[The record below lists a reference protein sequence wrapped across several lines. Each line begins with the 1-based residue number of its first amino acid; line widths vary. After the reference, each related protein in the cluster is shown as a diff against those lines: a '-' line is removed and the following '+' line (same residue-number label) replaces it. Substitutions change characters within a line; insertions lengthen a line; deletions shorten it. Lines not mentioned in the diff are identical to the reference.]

1 MAFINRLGLFTQTQ
15 ISNQLNDMV
24 SKATE
29 NLYNQNMFRWVGNG
43 QPIMDENDF
52 DYIRG
57 GFMSVGAVFECVDLI
72 YKKVAASKP
81 IVYEIK
87 DKAKYNK
94 WQSLIKD
101 PSANSQFLAKSIKE
115 QAVEEVSIARIDELL
130 SKPNPGQTWNEFIR
144 YVTGMY
150 LLKGNAFIYGNGADN
165 EARLWKEIFPLPHLH
180 IISGGV
186 LEPVKEYYL
195 NYNSDSRQNFPVNQ
209 IEHIKTFNPDYSPSG
224 SQLYGM
230 PILRAYN
237 YSLQRSKVGQ
247 EQANKQFKNG
257 GTFGLLSPK
266 NKEDQFSSPQKGALK
281 DALIDAHSSDEYL
294 KRILPSNVAMEFLKL
309 GLSIADLDLF
319 KGLELTDED
328 IYRAFHVPL
337 TYRSMEGSTFNNKSS
352 DGKNFIYN
360 GVAPIADNIADS
372 LTRFI
377 CEPYNKGANK
387 RKLVIHLAYEDLP
400 EMSADMGEMV
410 AWLKDAYW
418 LTPNQKLETMGWGKS
433 TEQGMDMVWIPSG
446 LKPIQDAAISP
457 EEFNRA
463 FNELNQS
470 LNQ

>member
-1 MAFINRLGLFTQTQ
+1 MAFINRLGLFTSRQVQ
-15 ISNQLNDMV
+15 NQLTDMV

-29 NLYNQNMFRWVGNG
+29 NLYNENMFRWVSNG

-57 GFMSVGAVFECVDLI
+57 GFMTVGAVFECVDLI
-72 YKKVAASKP
+72 YKKIAASKP
-81 IVYEIK
+81 IVYEVK

-94 WQSLIKD
+94 WKSLIKD
-101 PSANSQFLAKSIKE
+101 PNPNSQFLAKSIKE
-115 QAVEEVSIARIDELL
+115 QAIEEVNIWRIDELL
-130 SKPNPGQTWNEFIR
+130 SKPNPNQTWNEFIR
-144 YVTGMY
+144 FVAGMY
-150 LLKGNAFIYGNGADN
+150 LLKGNAFIYGNGADV
-165 EARLWKEIFPLPHLH
+165 EERLWNEIFPLPHMH
-180 IISGGV
+180 ILSGGM
-186 LEPVKEYYL
+186 LEPVKAYFL
-195 NYNSDSRQNFPVNQ
+195 NYSTDTEKYFPVNQ
-209 IEHIKTFNPDYSPSG
+209 IEHVKTFNPDYSVSG

-230 PILRAYN
+230 PPLRAYN
-237 YSLQRSKVGQ
+237 YSLQRSKLGQ
-247 EQANKQFKNG
+247 DQANKQFKNG

-328 IYRAFHVPL
+328 IYRCFHVPL

-352 DGKNFIYN
+352 DGKNLIYN
-360 GVAPIADNIADS
+360 AVAPVCDNISDS

-377 CEPYNKGANK
+377 CEPYAKGKNG

-400 EMSADMGEMV
+400 EMQADMGELV
-410 AWLKDAYW
+410 TWLANADW
-418 LTPNQKLETMGWGKS
+418 LTYNEKRETMGWGKS
-433 TEQGMDMVWIPSG
+433 SYAGMDTIFIKSG
-446 LKPIQDAAISP
+446 YKPIEDAAISAT
-457 EEFNRA
+457 EFNNA
-463 FNELNQS
+463 FNELNQ
-470 LNQ
+470 